1 MSLSCSTL
9 FSFQCLV
16 FDPNREIVKNFVFDL
31 SMDLEYSNGGNETG
45 IQKPN
50 NINSITNFY
59 KSSLSEKE
67 TYFEHVILESCLS
80 NVTKKFKRH
89 LEIIKPALDV
99 LLQQIAIDPATYN
112 LRRLL
117 AFRKSLSEF
126 EQNVSQCL
134 KLIQVLM
141 SNDEDLVGLY
151 LSKPDRD
158 LRDHEEIELLLES
171 YYADFVEIEA
181 EIKTFKEMIEDTNQF
196 ISAHLDS
203 VRNKM
208 IRMSL
213 FMEMGALALGSG
225 AVVGGIFGM
234 NLTHGLEEHPSAFLI
249 TLGGISFIM
258 SGIFVGFRA
267 NYNKLKVDT
276 TSAQSF
282 LALKNFFTY
291 VDDLEFIVHKKQ
303 LDTKEFKVALNKLT
317 GLKVTD
323 EESDFIFRMFDSN
336 KDGYIQTEDE
346 LNIKK
351 SKNTN

>member
-1 MSLSCSTL
+1 M
-9 FSFQCLV
+9 
-16 FDPNREIVKNFVFDL
+16 EDL
-31 SMDLEYSNGGNETG
+31 STDMKNETLHH
-45 IQKPN
+45 N
-50 NINSITNFY
+50 HSITNFY
-59 KSSLSEKE
+59 KSSLLDKE
-67 TYFEHVILESCLS
+67 IYFEHIVLESCLY
-80 NVTKKFKRH
+80 NITKKFKRH
-89 LEIIKPALDV
+89 LDIIKPALDV
-99 LLQQIAIDPATYN
+99 LLHQIAQDPATYN

-134 KLIQVLM
+134 KLIKSLM

-151 LSKPDRD
+151 LSNPNRD
-158 LRDHEEIELLLES
+158 LNDHEELELLLES
-171 YYADFVEIEA
+171 YYADFEEIEA
-181 EIKTFKEMIEDTNQF
+181 EIKTFKDMIEDTNQF
-196 ISAHLDS
+196 IAAHLDS

-234 NLTHGLEEHPSAFLI
+234 NLTHGLEEHPTAFYI
-249 TLGGISFIM
+249 TLAGMSVIM
-258 SGIFVGFRA
+258 TSIFAGFNS

-291 VDDLEFIVHKKQ
+291 VDDLEFIVNKKK
-303 LDTKEFKVALNKLT
+303 LDQREFKTALHQLT
-317 GLKVTD
+317 GLQVTD
-323 EESDFIFRMFDSN
+323 EESNFIFKMFDSN
-336 KDGYIQTEDE
+336 KDGFLHTGDE

-351 SKNTN
+351 FKDN

>member
-1 MSLSCSTL
+1 M
-9 FSFQCLV
+9 V
-16 FDPNREIVKNFVFDL
+16 FDPNREIVKNFLSDL
-31 SMDLEYSNGGNETG
+31 KTDLDSSNISECNGSLSKFSKT
-45 IQKPN
+45 N
-50 NINSITNFY
+50 NTIASYY
-59 KSSLSEKE
+59 KSSLSERE
-67 TYFEHVILESCLS
+67 SYFEHIILESCLS
-80 NVTKKFKRH
+80 HVTKKFKRH

-99 LLQQIAIDPATYN
+99 LLQQIALDPATYN

-134 KLIQVLM
+134 KLVKSLM
-141 SNDEDLVGLY
+141 SNDEDMVGLY
-151 LSKPDRD
+151 LTRPDREV
-158 LRDHEEIELLLES
+158 RDHEELELLLES
-171 YYADFVEIEA
+171 YYADFEEIEA

-234 NLTHGLEEHPSAFLI
+234 NLTHGLEEHPSAFII
-249 TLGGISFIM
+249 TLGGITVIM
-258 SGIFVGFRA
+258 TGIFAGFNA

-291 VDDLEFIVHKKQ
+291 VDDLEFIVNKKQ
-303 LDTKEFKVALNKLT
+303 LNPREFKLALNKLT
-317 GLKVTD
+317 GLKITD
-323 EESDFIFRMFDSN
+323 EESDFIFKMFDSN
-336 KDGYIQTEDE
+336 KDGFVNTEEE
-346 LNIKK
+346 LHLKK
-351 SKNTN
+351 LKIH

>member
-1 MSLSCSTL
+1 MR
-9 FSFQCLV
+9 V
-16 FDPNREIVKNFVFDL
+16 DL
-31 SMDLEYSNGGNETG
+31 QNVGVDGNL
-45 IQKPN
+45 KSSSH
-50 NINSITNFY
+50 NSITNYY
-59 KSSLSEKE
+59 KSSLIDKE
-67 TYFEHVILESCLS
+67 TSFEHIVLECCLDHI
-80 NVTKKFKRH
+80 TKKFKRH

-99 LLQQIAIDPATYN
+99 LLQQIAQDPATYN

-134 KLIQVLM
+134 KLVKSQLA
-141 SNDEDLVGLY
+141 NDEDMVGLY

-158 LRDHEEIELLLES
+158 LTDHEELELLLES
-171 YYADFVEIEA
+171 YYADFEEIEA

-196 ISAHLDS
+196 IGAHLDS

-234 NLTHGLEEHPSAFLI
+234 NLTHGLESHPSAFFI
-249 TLGGISFIM
+249 TLAGISVIM
-258 SGIFVGFRA
+258 TSIFAGFNA

-291 VDDLEFIVHKKQ
+291 VDDLEFIVNQKQ
-303 LDTKEFKVALNKLT
+303 LNQQEFKVALNKLT
-317 GLKVTD
+317 GLQVTD
-323 EESDFIFRMFDSN
+323 EESSFIFKMFDSN
-336 KDGYIQTEDE
+336 KDGYLHTEHE

-351 SKNTN
+351 KD

>member
-1 MSLSCSTL
+1 ML
-9 FSFQCLV
+9 FQCLV
-16 FDPNREIVKNFVFDL
+16 FDPNREIVKNFLSDL
-31 SMDLEYSNGGNETG
+31 QADLKSSNISECDGAIPKYSKSN
-45 IQKPN
+45 
-50 NINSITNFY
+50 NSISSY
-59 KSSLSEKE
+59 YRCSLSDRES
-67 TYFEHVILESCLS
+67 YFEHIILESCLS
-80 NVTKKFKRH
+80 HVTKKFKRH

-99 LLQQIAIDPATYN
+99 LLQQIALDPATYN

-126 EQNVSQCL
+126 EQNVAQCL
-134 KLIQVLM
+134 KLVKSLM
-141 SNDEDLVGLY
+141 SNDEDMVGLY
-151 LSKPDRD
+151 LTRPDRD
-158 LRDHEEIELLLES
+158 VRDHEELELLLES
-171 YYADFVEIEA
+171 YYADFEEIEA

-234 NLTHGLEEHPSAFLI
+234 NLTHGLEEHPSAFVI
-249 TLGGISFIM
+249 TLGGITIIM
-258 SGIFVGFRA
+258 TSIFAGFNA

-291 VDDLEFIVHKKQ
+291 VDDLEFIVNKKQ
-303 LDTKEFKVALNKLT
+303 LNKGEFKAALNKLT

-323 EESDFIFRMFDSN
+323 EESDFIFKMFDSN
-336 KDGYIQTEDE
+336 KDGYLNTEEE
-346 LNIKK
+346 LNLKKIK
-351 SKNTN
+351 